1 MLGELGTTLLPSATE
16 GPLSFGASRFQQARK
31 KKTKEHKPMKTAADI
46 VDCKQFFSWNKTS
59 FKETSFKDPRRT
71 L

>member
-46 VDCKQFFSWNKTS
+46 VDCKQFFS
-59 FKETSFKDPRRT
+59 
-71 L
+71 